1 MSEPTASH
9 RRNVEPDA
17 EPRVTT
23 DTSGTHVDKSASGH
37 IDKSPEADD
46 ARGRRLA
53 RASVWMAL
61 GTIASRLSG
70 FVRLAL
76 LAWTIGTALDADLF
90 NNANTI
96 PNTMYILVA
105 GGIFN
110 VVLVPQLVRA
120 MRGDEDGGDA
130 YANRVITLGLMVLA
144 IATALL
150 VLAVPLV
157 LRLVFKA
164 DLFTAQF
171 AAQRE
176 SAELL
181 MYLCMPQVF
190 FYGAFVLIGQVL
202 NARERFGPMMWAPVV
217 NNVVACGIIVG
228 YLIAFGSS
236 NGTDGFTDTQALLL
250 GIGSTAGIA
259 IQALLLVPFLRRAGF
274 RYRPRF
280 DLRGVG
286 LGHTARLAAWTL
298 GFIVANQIAF
308 ITINRIATGGTLSGA
323 ATNEAAGGSAVYEI
337 GFLVSQVPH
346 GVITVS
352 LATAI
357 IPMMSAHAAAGEYE
371 RVRVELAR
379 TLRMVLAIVAPLAV
393 AVGVLGI
400 PAAGAISIGA
410 LSENHEVVG
419 RTVAAFSLAM
429 IAFTIHYMMLRGFY
443 ADEDTRTPF
452 FIQVVVAL
460 SNITFAL
467 VLTQSAEPAW
477 IAAMLALSY
486 GLAYVVGAI
495 LSVTLLSRRIGSL
508 VDREMLTFVA
518 RLVASCAVAAIVM
531 IAIVLG
537 LDRVGLEAGTPGP
550 SIVIALAAGIPGAA
564 AYLVTARLLR
574 MEQLGYL
581 VSTLRRR

>member
-9 RRNVEPDA
+9 RRDVEVDA
-17 EPRVTT
+17 APRVDA
-23 DTSGTHVDKSASGH
+23 DTVGAHVDKSVSGA
-37 IDKSPEADD
+37 IDMSLEEDA

-53 RASVWMAL
+53 RASAWMAL
-61 GTIASRLSG
+61 GTIASRLTG

-105 GGIFN
+105 GGVFN

-130 YANRVITLGLMVLA
+130 YANRIITLGLVVLG

-157 LRLVFKA
+157 MRLVFQA
-164 DLFTAQF
+164 DLFSPEF

-190 FYGAFVLIGQVL
+190 FYGAFVLVGQVL

-217 NNVVACGIIVG
+217 NNLVACGIIVG
-228 YLIAFGSS
+228 YLVVFGSS
-236 NGTDGFTDTQALLL
+236 NGTDGFTDAQGLLL
-250 GIGSTAGIA
+250 GVGSTAGIA
-259 IQALLLVPFLRRAGF
+259 IQALLLVPFLRQAGF

-286 LGHTARLAAWTL
+286 LGHTARLAGWTL
-298 GFIVANQIAF
+298 GFIIANQIAF
-308 ITINRIATGGTLSGA
+308 ITINRLATGGTLSGA
-323 ATNEAAGGSAVYEI
+323 SNGEPAAGSAVYEI

-357 IPMMSAHAAAGEYE
+357 IPMMSAHAAAGEYD
-371 RVRVELAR
+371 RMRVELAR
-379 TLRMVLAIVAPLAV
+379 TLRIVLAIVAPLAV
-393 AVGVLGI
+393 AVTVLGI

-419 RTVAAFSLAM
+419 RTIAAFGLAM

-460 SNITFAL
+460 SNIGFAL
-467 VLTQSAEPAW
+467 ALTRDAEPAW
-477 IAAMLALSY
+477 IAALLALSY
-486 GLAYVVGAI
+486 GLAYTVGAI

-508 VDREMLTFVA
+508 LDREMLVFAA
-518 RLVASCAVAAIVM
+518 RLTASCALAAMVM
-531 IAIVLG
+531 VAIVLG
-537 LDRVGLEAGTPGP
+537 LDRAGLEAGTPGP
-550 SIVIALAAGIPGAA
+550 SILIALAAGVPGAG
-564 AYLVTARLLR
+564 AYLLAAKLLR

-581 VSTLRRR
+581 VSSLRRR